1 MVTSS
6 QVFKQ
11 LLSSVKNDYKIR
23 VPIKKSGHGF
33 HLVHQLRNVDFKR

>member
-1 MVTSS
+1 MDISS

-23 VPIKKSGHGF
+23 VPIKKVDTVF
-33 HLVHQLRNVDFKR
+33 ENQLRNVDFKR